1 MNSFTM
7 SDTAKPL
14 QLCLVGPVPP
24 PAGGMANQTLQLAE
38 LLRSDGAEVELVAVN
53 APYKPAFVAKVP
65 LLRALFRLFP
75 YLLRLYFAVGRSQ
88 VVHIMANSG
97 WSWHL
102 FAAPAIWIAKLRRKP
117 VLLNYRGGHAETFFN
132 KQWRFIRPSIRRC
145 DAIIVPSAF
154 LQQLFARYQL
164 NAVVIPN
171 ILDPRLFYPSAE
183 EPQQLQLIVTRNLE
197 PIYDIA
203 TAIRAFALVKQQLPE
218 ARLTIAGS
226 GQQLSALQQLCR
238 ELNIADAVH
247 FAGRLNL
254 AQIAGLYR
262 SASLMLNSSL
272 VDNSPNSVI
281 EAMACKVAV
290 VSTDV
295 GGLRNLVTDQ
305 TDAMLVNAGDVQQMA
320 QAALSLL
327 TDPQKRNAML
337 ANAYQNSQRFHWPAV
352 MAQLQQH
359 YQQLIAQQRRA

>member
-1 MNSFTM
+1 M
-7 SDTAKPL
+7 SNTAIPL
-14 QLCLVGPVPP
+14 SVCLVGPVPP

-38 LLRSDGAEVELVAVN
+38 LLRAEGADVELVAVN
-53 APYKPAFVAKVP
+53 APYKPAVVGKLPVI
-65 LLRALFRLFP
+65 RALFRLLP
-75 YLLRLYFAVGRSQ
+75 YLCWLYRAVGRSQ

-102 FAAPAIWIAKLRRKP
+102 FAAPAIWIAKLRNKP
-117 VLLNYRGGHAETFFN
+117 VLLNYRGGHAEPFFN
-132 KQWRFIRPSIRRC
+132 KQWRFIRPSISRC

-154 LQQLFARYQL
+154 LQQLFSRYQL
-164 NAVVIPN
+164 SAVVIPN
-171 ILDPRLFYPSAE
+171 ILDQRLFYPAAE
-183 EPQQLQLIVTRNLE
+183 EPKQPQIIVTRNLE
-197 PIYDIA
+197 AIYDIA
-203 TAIRAFALVKQQLPE
+203 TAIQAFALIKQQLPE

-226 GQQLSALQQLCR
+226 GPQLAALKQLCHQ
-238 ELNIADAVH
+238 LNISDAVH

-254 AQIAGLYR
+254 TEIAGLYR

-295 GGLRNLVTDQ
+295 GGLRNLVTDK
-305 TDAMLVNAGDVQQMA
+305 TDALLVSPGNAEQMA
-320 QAALSLL
+320 TAALSLL
-327 TDPQKRNAML
+327 TEPQKRNAML
-337 ANAYQNSQRFHWPAV
+337 ACAYQNSQRFHWPAV

-359 YQQLIAQQRRA
+359 YQQLIAKHRRA